1 MLNSMVNTK
10 QARHEDEMKLME
22 RRVQLM
28 QAELDQLTEF
38 KQKVEASLHVGTM
51 SPSELLMALQLALAK
66 RRLSVKEQNLEQLV
80 GNYERKI
87 IELTNELNLA
97 RSNERER
104 RSLEAGD
111 DNQLK
116 VQLKQAN
123 LQAACQNKL
132 IRSYEQ

>member
-1 MLNSMVNTK
+1 MVNTK

>member
-10 QARHEDEMKLME
+10 QVRHEDEMRLME
-22 RRVQLM
+22 RKVNILQTK
-28 QAELDQLTEF
+28 LDQLTEF

-66 RRLSVKEQNLEQLV
+66 RRLSVKEQNFEQLV
-80 GNYERKI
+80 SNYERKI
-87 IELTNELNLA
+87 IELKNELNLV
-97 RSNERER
+97 RDNEKER
-104 RSLEAGD
+104 HSIEACD

-123 LQAACQNKL
+123 L
-132 IRSYEQ
+132 

>member
-66 RRLSVKEQNLEQLV
+66 RRLSVKEQNLE
-80 GNYERKI
+80 
-87 IELTNELNLA
+87 
-97 RSNERER
+97 
-104 RSLEAGD
+104 
-111 DNQLK
+111 
-116 VQLKQAN
+116 
-123 LQAACQNKL
+123 
-132 IRSYEQ
+132 